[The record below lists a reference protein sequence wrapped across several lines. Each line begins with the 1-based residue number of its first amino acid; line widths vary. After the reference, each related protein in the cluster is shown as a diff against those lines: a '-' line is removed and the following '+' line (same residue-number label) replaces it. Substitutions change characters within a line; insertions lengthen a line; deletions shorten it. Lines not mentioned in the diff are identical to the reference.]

1 MRKVKFPQREHEIKK
16 NATDLDRNA
25 AIRLYPFGSSQGTRI
40 ATMHPSRIVLH
51 IENTTDVYAYNSSEN
66 LMRAVI
72 ADGEAWVPHPL
83 EEFELALDFVKSR
96 TMVDS
101 KLRSIGKGLFEGIG
115 TMVRNPM
122 SASKKPDSLSLKVQN
137 NRLSR
142 KLASAEKEI
151 DRLERQR
158 NQQSGTI
165 ADMVALGLLPG
176 GATPPFEMK
185 NRIDLLSWGPD
196 GVHISYTED
205 RRLRLDFVEG
215 NYTATN
221 RKPQLTWNQRR
232 FVNAV
237 KRGPAEVRV
246 WHHYNG
252 GKRWRWERLA

>member
-1 MRKVKFPQREHEIKK
+1 M
-16 NATDLDRNA
+16 
-25 AIRLYPFGSSQGTRI
+25 
-40 ATMHPSRIVLH
+40 
-51 IENTTDVYAYNSSEN
+51 
-66 LMRAVI
+66 
-72 ADGEAWVPHPL
+72 
-83 EEFELALDFVKSR
+83 
-96 TMVDS
+96 
-101 KLRSIGKGLFEGIG
+101 
-115 TMVRNPM
+115 RNPL
-122 SASKKPDSLSLKVQN
+122 SASKKPDSLSLKAQN

-158 NQQSGTI
+158 NQQGGAI

-176 GATPPFEMK
+176 GAVPPFEMN
-185 NRIDLLSWGPD
+185 NRIDPLSWGPD

-215 NYTATN
+215 NYTSTK
-221 RKPQLTWNQRR
+221 RKPPLTWSQRG

>member
-1 MRKVKFPQREHEIKK
+1 MRKVKFPQREREIRR

-25 AIRLYPFGSSQGTRI
+25 AIRLYPYGASHGIRI

-96 TMVDS
+96 AMVDS

-115 TMVRNPM
+115 TMVRNPL
-122 SASKKPDSLSLKVQN
+122 SASKKPDSLSLKAQN

-158 NQQSGTI
+158 SQKGGEI
-165 ADMVALGLLPG
+165 ADMVTLGLLPG
-176 GATPPFEMK
+176 GALPPFEMN
-185 NRIDLLSWGPD
+185 NRIDPLSWGPD

-215 NYTATN
+215 NYTSTK
-221 RKPQLTWNQRR
+221 RKPPLTWSQRR
-232 FVNAV
+232 FVNAA

>member
-1 MRKVKFPQREHEIKK
+1 LRKVKFPQREREIKK

-122 SASKKPDSLSLKVQN
+122 SASKKPDSLSMKARINL
-137 NRLSR
+137 LTR

-151 DRLERQR
+151 DRLERQKS
-158 NQQSGTI
+158 QKGGEI
-165 ADMVALGLLPG
+165 ADMVTLGLLPG
-176 GATPPFEMK
+176 GAMPPFEMK
-185 NRIDLLSWGPD
+185 NRIDPLSWGPD
-196 GVHISYTED
+196 GIHISYTD
-205 RRLRLDFVEG
+205 DLRLRLDFVEG
-215 NYTATN
+215 NFTATE
-221 RKPQLTWNQRR
+221 RKPQLTWTQRKFAR
-232 FVNAV
+232 AAE
-237 KRGPAEVRV
+237 RGPAELYV
-246 WHHYNG
+246 WHHYWS
-252 GKRWRWERLA
+252 GKRWTWQKLA

>member
-1 MRKVKFPQREHEIKK
+1 MRKVKFPQREREIKK

-51 IENTTDVYAYNSSEN
+51 IENTTDVYAYNTSED

-72 ADGEAWVPHPL
+72 ADGEAWVPHPVN
-83 EEFELALDFVKSR
+83 EFELALDFVKSR

-101 KLRSIGKGLFEGIG
+101 KLRGIGKGLFEGIG
-115 TMVRNPM
+115 TMVRNPL
-122 SASKKPDSLSLKVQN
+122 SASKKPDSLSLKAQN

-158 NQQSGTI
+158 NQEGGAI
-165 ADMVALGLLPG
+165 ADMVVLGLLPG
-176 GATPPFEMK
+176 GAAPPFEMK

-205 RRLRLDFVEG
+205 RRLRLDFIEG
-215 NYTATN
+215 NYTGTD
-221 RKPQLTWNQRR
+221 RKPQLTWGQRT
-232 FVNAV
+232 FVNAA
-237 KRGPAEVRV
+237 KRGSAEVRV
-246 WHHYNG
+246 WHHYND